1 MISVEGLTVHAG
13 EFLLEQVGLEISAG
27 EYAVLMGATGC
38 GKTTLVECI
47 CGLMGIDRGR
57 IVLDGQDVTHRRA
70 AERNIGYV
78 PQDGVLFPTMTV
90 RRHLAFPLSIR
101 KWKKA
106 DIGRRISELARL
118 LSIEP
123 LLDRRP
129 RNLSGGEAQRV
140 ALGRALSFGPS
151 VLILDEPLS
160 ALDDKTHGQ
169 MVALLRSITRMTGVT
184 ALHITHRQEEA
195 RQLADRIFLM
205 KDGKINDLGS
215 GISANQ
221 CEEARKA

>member
-13 EFLLEQVGLEISAG
+13 EFLLKRVGLEISAG

-47 CGLMGIDRGR
+47 CGLKGIDQGR
-57 IVLDGQDVTHRRA
+57 IRLDGLDVTHRRA

-78 PQDGVLFPTMTV
+78 PQDGVLFPSMTV

-106 DIGRRISELARL
+106 DIGRRALELARL

-160 ALDDKTHGQ
+160 ALDDQTRGQ
-169 MVALLRSITRMTGVT
+169 MITLLQSVTRMTGVT
-184 ALHITHRQEEA
+184 ALHITHRQDEA
-195 RQLADRIFLM
+195 RQLADRIFQLQ
-205 KDGKINDLGS
+205 DGIIIDLGRGCS
-215 GISANQ
+215 TH
-221 CEEARKA
+221 E